1 MDDIY
6 CAIRARGPIAFGEH
20 LEGEVIACCEG
31 KVAWASKDIF
41 EGYYA
46 SKADPENIERLK
58 SMIKLY
64 KRTSPGK
71 WTDLRNYL
79 LTLTPM
85 QLAVLVKELKEFR
98 AY

>member
-6 CAIRARGPIAFGEH
+6 CAIRARGPIALGEH
-20 LEGEVIACCEG
+20 LEGEVIACCDG
-31 KVAWASKDIF
+31 RVAWASKDIY
-41 EGYYA
+41 EAYYA
-46 SKADPENIERLK
+46 SKADTEAIERLT

-64 KRTSPGK
+64 KRTAPGK
-71 WTDLRNYL
+71 WTELRDYL

-98 AY
+98 A

>member
-6 CAIRARGPIAFGEH
+6 CAIRARGPVAFGEH

-31 KVAWASKDIF
+31 KVAWASKDIY
-41 EGYYA
+41 ECYYV
-46 SKADPENIERLK
+46 SKVDSEAFERLT

-64 KRTSPGK
+64 RRTTPGK

-79 LTLTPM
+79 HTLTPV
-85 QLAVLVKELKEFR
+85 QLAVLVKELREF
-98 AY
+98 